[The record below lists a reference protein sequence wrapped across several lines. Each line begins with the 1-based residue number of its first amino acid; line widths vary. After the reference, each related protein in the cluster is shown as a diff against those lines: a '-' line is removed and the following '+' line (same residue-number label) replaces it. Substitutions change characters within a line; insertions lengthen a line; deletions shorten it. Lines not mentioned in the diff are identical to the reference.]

1 MDSHRCGIGTVT
13 MSTKCATHRQRL
25 AWLREH
31 GFDSDER
38 GHDLNQLGFSVLVEG
53 VRDGQHEQFWL
64 SVKEGN
70 AEVHYETSPVKSW
83 EELQAWIQEKPPEA
97 KKPLAAQRN
106 LFGDDE

>member
-1 MDSHRCGIGTVT
+1 M
-13 MSTKCATHRQRL
+13 THRQRL

-31 GFDSDER
+31 GFDSDEK
-38 GHDLNQLGFSVLVEG
+38 GYDLNQLGFSVLVEG

-83 EELQAWIQEKPPEA
+83 EELQEWVKPTKCVEPVKVA
-97 KKPLAAQRN
+97 KARTFS
-106 LFGDDE
+106 FGDDE